1 MTLAWMRETWNNLSK
16 MEKTHIHRN
25 IGVIYI
31 FFIIYIHAIFIGYV
45 CYTNADLVKVIPA
58 PVFYIYC
65 ALSVGLP
72 ISAMIQFRRFLKDK
86 TLRAGR
92 GNSLDTVYS
101 NFFIQFQLLS
111 IAWRTMESYPT
122 VLRNPLVDF
131 TLGIVIPQLVYRRFR
146 PTHRAG
152 ARDVTNEAYNEQ
164 ELNKERERLTPEQ
177 LAKIARWK
185 EASGKFQSI
194 GFCYLKWMLIGFNL
208 VLTFCR
214 TYAGTPRAMLS
225 FMGEICIVY
234 SLYQAIYPFLYTM
247 RFRKVIR
254 TEYLYWKI
262 WYYMDRTTQFLL
274 IFVGMSFIIKNFHY
288 GDYTQFPL
296 ALFVAYG
303 AYVLAGVAVN
313 LRLPRFQDY
322 FMVATFAGAALLG
335 RFPLK

>member
-1 MTLAWMRETWNNLSK
+1 MTLAWMRETWGNLSK

-25 IGVIYI
+25 MGALYI
-31 FFIIYIHAIFIGYV
+31 LFIIYIHAVFIGYV
-45 CYTNADLVKVIPA
+45 CYSNHDLMKVIPA
-58 PVFYIYC
+58 PVFYLYC
-65 ALSVGLP
+65 AFSVGLP
-72 ISAMIQFRRFLKDK
+72 ISALIQFRRFLKDK

-111 IAWRTMESYPT
+111 IAWRTMEQYPT
-122 VLRNPLVDF
+122 VLRSPWVDF
-131 TLGIVIPQLVYRRFR
+131 ILGILIPQLVYRRFR

-152 ARDVTNEAYNEQ
+152 ARDVTNDDYNEI
-164 ELNKERERLTPEQ
+164 ELNKEREKITPEQ
-177 LAKIARWK
+177 LKKIKYWMAASAR
-185 EASGKFQSI
+185 FQSI
-194 GFCYLKWMLIGFNL
+194 GFCYFKWMLIGFNL
-208 VLTFCR
+208 VLVYCR

-225 FMGEICIVY
+225 FMGEICLVY

-274 IFVGMSFIIKNFHY
+274 LFVGLSFVMKNFYY

-296 ALFVAYG
+296 ALFIAYG
-303 AYVLAGVAVN
+303 VYVLAGVAVN
-313 LRLPRFQDY
+313 LRLPRVQDY
-322 FMVATFAGAALLG
+322 FMVGTFVATALFA
-335 RFPLK
+335 RYK